1 MGNAR
6 LLEHEEILKVRAAVI
21 SAGLIGSRTALLA
34 GMDPAFVAEL
44 YDAPAPGQQALTDL
58 DTMNTAGSLAD
69 GTTPLATWLSNAI
82 ALTEHRKEAKVFQR
96 ALELCGSGHARKLQE
111 APTGLDRDALLI
123 PQFQSRSEA
132 RAWLEE
138 RLLANRVIHS
148 EFGPDADYQFN
159 PESEMASVWR
169 RKVVQHVIP
178 RNRQILAA
186 LDVNAFLLAPHEKVI
201 REMFRQ
207 HVDDQEAFH
216 IWGNTTIRK
225 RFPSEV
231 EGLFRD

>member
-1 MGNAR
+1 MSDT
-6 LLEHEEILKVRAAVI
+6 EKAAFEN
-21 SAGLIGSRTALLA
+21 LIMLCPNCHTTVDKEDESFPDHVLRKWKADHA
-34 GMDPAFVAEL
+34 
-44 YDAPAPGQQALTDL
+44 
-58 DTMNTAGSLAD
+58 NT
-69 GTTPLATWLSNAI
+69 I
-82 ALTEHRKEAKVFQR
+82 
-96 ALELCGSGHARKLQE
+96 
-111 APTGLDRDALLI
+111 RDALLI
-123 PQFQSRSEA
+123 PQFRSRSEA

-148 EFGPDADYQFN
+148 EFGPDSDYRFN

-186 LDVNAFLLAPHEKVI
+186 LDMSASLLAPKEKIV

-216 IWGNTTIRK
+216 IWGNTTIRR

-231 EGLFRD
+231 EELFRD